1 MSQSD
6 AAGEKQPLDLLILAF
21 TKGLWK
27 EVVWLTH
34 SVPQAEETAYDPY
47 DYGVE
52 VVVKNYLATFQN
64 SLKFIEQN
72 LIKPLLEQWFAWY
85 KGCILNFKPREASCW
100 PGHFGDCQEFL
111 PLAKG
116 GIFAVLQESCKI
128 HSPEG
133 RSFRWVNKTQLI
145 IFIILGYLPPLLCKV
160 WETPEPPLV
169 YPSTS
174 QALTLYPRL
183 QSQLLFLIA
192 GGKMKSLGA
201 QGTPPE
207 LHLNR
212 CPAPWV
218 QFRFTT
224 SPTVPWGHPLWA
236 HQLCVMLWGHTLGFF
251 RHWAFSCVFLLF
263 WL

>member
-1 MSQSD
+1 M
-6 AAGEKQPLDLLILAF
+6 
-21 TKGLWK
+21 
-27 EVVWLTH
+27 
-34 SVPQAEETAYDPY
+34 
-47 DYGVE
+47 
-52 VVVKNYLATFQN
+52 KNYLATVQN

-116 GIFAVLQESCKI
+116 GIFAVLQQSCKI

-145 IFIILGYLPPLLCKV
+145 IFIILGYPPPLLCKV

-169 YPSTS
+169 YPNTS

-212 CPAPWV
+212 CPAP
-218 QFRFTT
+218 
-224 SPTVPWGHPLWA
+224 
-236 HQLCVMLWGHTLGFF
+236 
-251 RHWAFSCVFLLF
+251 
-263 WL
+263 